1 MAKRL
6 KTVYAGA
13 IIERALYDSPA
24 GREAPKVRAE
34 KSRASS
40 EAQKRMNL
48 KNACHQVE
56 LRLALNF
63 PTAGSGR
70 FYTLTY
76 DDAHLPRLRDPKAER
91 ARVLRDKD
99 ALLRGIR
106 EERRRA
112 GKPEPRAAWCIEV
125 LSSDSGRWHLHMLL
139 DNTGDDDETVRRCW
153 RRGSVE
159 VEPLRVDQEKDHG
172 SLARYMT
179 KEMRE
184 LQDRAQR
191 PGQHVW
197 GFTRSC
203 WKVEVDSQIV
213 PDDFELEI
221 PDGCEVLADRQERT
235 EFASWR
241 YQKLRVGAAA
251 FPRRVRA
258 RRRRQRKR

>member
-13 IIERALYDSPA
+13 IIERALYDRIS
-24 GREAPKVRAE
+24 GREPPRERAA
-34 KSRASS
+34 KAKASS

-48 KNACHQVE
+48 KNACHQFE
-56 LRLALNF
+56 LRIALNF
-63 PTAGSGR
+63 PTAGSAR

-76 DDAHLPRLRDPKAER
+76 DDAHLPRMKDPKAER

-99 ALLRGIR
+99 ALLRAIR
-106 EERRRA
+106 EERRKA

-125 LSSDSGRWHLHMLL
+125 LTSEAGRWHLHMLL
-139 DNTGDDDETVRRCW
+139 DNTGSDDETVRRCW
-153 RRGSVE
+153 RRGSVD
-159 VEPLRVDQEKDHG
+159 VEPLRIDAEKDHAT
-172 SLARYMT
+172 LARYMT

-184 LQDRAQR
+184 LQDRAVR

-203 WKVEVDSQIV
+203 WKVEVDSRIV
-213 PDDFELEI
+213 PDDYELEPI
-221 PDGCEVLADRQERT
+221 LGGEILADRQEHT

-241 YQKLRVGAAA
+241 FQKIRFGAAA
-251 FPRRVRA
+251 FPPRARA
-258 RRRRQRKR
+258 RRRRRKR

>member
-13 IIERALYDSPA
+13 IIERALYDRTT
-24 GREAPKVRAE
+24 GREPPRERAA
-34 KSRASS
+34 KTKAST

-48 KNACHQVE
+48 KNACHQFE
-56 LRLALNF
+56 LRIALNF

-76 DDAHLPRLRDPKAER
+76 DDQHLPRLKDPKAER

-99 ALLRGIR
+99 ALLRAIR
-106 EERRRA
+106 EERRKA

-125 LSSDSGRWHLHMLL
+125 LTSEAGRWHLHMLL

-153 RRGSVE
+153 RRGAVE
-159 VEPLRVDQEKDHG
+159 VEALRVDDEKDHAT
-172 SLARYMT
+172 LARYMT

-184 LQDRAQR
+184 LQDRAVR

-203 WKVEVDSQIV
+203 WKVEVDTVIV
-213 PDDFELEI
+213 PDDFELAV
-221 PDGCEVLADRQERT
+221 PDGCEILADRQEQT
-235 EFASWR
+235 EFAIWR

-251 FPRRVRA
+251 FPRRARA
-258 RRRRQRKR
+258 TRRRKR